1 MLFAPNQMC
10 DSPPFSLRTEE
21 ASRMKLKDVPSLSFQ
36 APWTPVSERCSR
48 TWETW
53 DQETF
58 LHLLLS
64 SVVNLCEL
72 QHQVP
77 VLSWQEWPPAWA
89 QLLHKPDRWP
99 CGKIPADQQ
108 FQKHSRFSLL
118 SPSSFWCSVWR
129 PCSILLT
136 ELCSVLVRRCNY
148 SWCSHVSRV
157 CMKSD
162 RLSEFGV
169 FVGQTFAKVTLMK
182 SASDQDESFVL
193 TDGLTRVSLSFGAFS
208 IKMNS
213 AVLMQWAVKVIL
225 NWGCLVSQNQCR
237 VKGLLTMWVLQPSV
251 APRSLNILKSFL
263 KAMKVF
269 WFQLQESCVRSSHKG
284 QKYFKS
290 SHVSPPNHKVWVL
303 IESQV
308 RLMGLFFSSQLLEAS
323 LPRSFCHEGA
333 ASIHMLAARAS
344 FL

>member
-1 MLFAPNQMC
+1 MGPGNIFA
-10 DSPPFSLRTEE
+10 
-21 ASRMKLKDVPSLSFQ
+21 
-36 APWTPVSERCSR
+36 
-48 TWETW
+48 
-53 DQETF
+53 
-58 LHLLLS
+58 S
-64 SVVNLCEL
+64 SVVQCCE
-72 QHQVP
+72 P
-77 VLSWQEWPPAWA
+77 VWTAASGSCSQLTGVAPSVVSAA
-89 QLLHKPDRWP
+89 VDQLLHKPDRWP

-162 RLSEFGV
+162 WLSEFGV

-208 IKMNS
+208 IKINS

-237 VKGLLTMWVLQPSV
+237 VKGLLTTWVLQPSV

-269 WFQLQESCVRSSHKG
+269 WFQLQESCVRSCHKG
-284 QKYFKS
+284 QKCFKS
-290 SHVSPPNHKVWVL
+290 SHVSPPNHKLWVL

-308 RLMGLFFSSQLLEAS
+308 RLTGLFFSSQLLEAS
-323 LPRSFCHEGA
+323 LPRSFCHEGSFHPHACSSGIFSLTAKVSNHQQCQSSA
-333 ASIHMLAARAS
+333 ADMDYSWCR
-344 FL
+344 F